1 MIYLILWLS
10 SLCNV
15 ILAITTELLSPVII
29 PFFYL
34 KYFSWKTIK
43 LLSRANS
50 DRLTKYLIIS
60 VLKPEHI
67 SKASTRV
74 LFTKSIDND
83 GYKFTTSTVLKIQFL
98 SSHDFFQVSN
108 SSKYLLS
115 LYNIHLLYFCN
126 K

>member
-50 DRLTKYLIIS
+50 DRLTKYLIIGVS
-60 VLKPEHI
+60 KSEHNF
-67 SKASTRV
+67 KAFTRALV
-74 LFTKSIDND
+74 TKSIDND
-83 GYKFTTSTVLKIQFL
+83 GYKFTTSTVLKIKFL
-98 SSHDFFQVSN
+98 SSYDFFLVSK
-108 SSKYLLS
+108 S
-115 LYNIHLLYFCN
+115 
-126 K
+126 